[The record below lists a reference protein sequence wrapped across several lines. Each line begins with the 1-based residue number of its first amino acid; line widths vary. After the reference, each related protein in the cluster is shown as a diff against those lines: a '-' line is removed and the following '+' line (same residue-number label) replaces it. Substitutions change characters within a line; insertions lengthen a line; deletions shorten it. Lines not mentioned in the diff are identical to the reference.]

1 MERCLCY
8 GDDRRRGFTVPDIII
23 IVQQQQ
29 QQQQYGEMFVLWR

>member
-8 GDDRRRGFTVPDIII
+8 EDDRRRGFTVPDVIL
-23 IVQQQQ
+23 IVQ